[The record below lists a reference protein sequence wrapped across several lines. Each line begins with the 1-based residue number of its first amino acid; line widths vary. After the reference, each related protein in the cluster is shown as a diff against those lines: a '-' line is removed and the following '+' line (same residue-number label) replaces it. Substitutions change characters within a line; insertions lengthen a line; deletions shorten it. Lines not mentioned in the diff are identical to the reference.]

1 MAQHIQRVRWQ
12 LYLRRKYSHQTSWR
26 LLNMTVAPSSPLH
39 APAHGGDPRSPS
51 PGRVDHQSTPFVEN
65 LASPFNPRSPRAVN
79 PHAGSAFNL
88 YDTFAIPPA
97 PQWSE
102 ARTRS
107 SAGPCDENA
116 DVNHRNAFNSTTI
129 FVGGLEVHGRC
140 TWDEQ
145 RLKKVFGQ
153 YGELVDVKLVRP
165 GG

>member
-1 MAQHIQRVRWQ
+1 MA
-12 LYLRRKYSHQTSWR
+12 
-26 LLNMTVAPSSPLH
+26 VASSSPPH
-39 APAHGGDPRSPS
+39 APAYGGNPRSPS
-51 PGRVDHQSTPFVEN
+51 PGRVDYQNTPFVEN
-65 LASPFNPRSPRAVN
+65 LASPFTPRSPKAVN
-79 PHAGSAFNL
+79 AHDGSAFNL

-102 ARTRS
+102 AQPRS

-116 DVNHRNAFNSTTI
+116 GVNQRNAFDSTTI

-153 YGELVDVKLVRP
+153 YGEIVDVKLVRP